1 MKSLLGIAGHWRCCL
16 YSVGRR
22 QVSRRAGAGLQVGA
36 VTLTSG
42 HGGAV
47 DETSRGEVKQ
57 CCCPGAWAPMMVFLC
72 ASSTARAW
80 LPVPGSELR
89 LRGRRV

>member
-1 MKSLLGIAGHWRCCL
+1 LCVWEWWLGRMKSLLGIAGHWRCCL

-47 DETSRGEVKQ
+47 DETSRGE
-57 CCCPGAWAPMMVFLC
+57 AMLL
-72 ASSTARAW
+72 SLARG
-80 LPVPGSELR
+80 PR
-89 LRGRRV
+89 